1 MPIRPENLALYIG
14 DVLTDEERYALR
26 VLDVAGVEVA
36 RYSAFWEAV
45 VARMLGGELTGH
57 KALHDIDVTIW
68 GRPCRIEVKF
78 ATAVFMHYRPIRGE
92 DWSRHVFKWAKPR
105 GNSGKRTVDAIVL
118 LGYDAGLVYTWVVPL
133 TEIRQNC
140 SSITVCTPHDRAV
153 GSHSAWDAYM
163 VPATELLP
171 SVARACHNILDLP
184 MRKANAAAR
193 RRSGNAAGDLFT

>member
-26 VLDVAGVEVA
+26 VLDVSGVEVA
-36 RYSAFWEAV
+36 RYSAFWESI
-45 VARMLGGELTGH
+45 VARMLGGELTEH

-68 GRPCRIEVKF
+68 GRSCRIEVKF
-78 ATAVFMHYRPIRGE
+78 ATAAFMHYRPIRGE

-105 GNSGKRTVDAIVL
+105 GNSGKRTVEAIVL

-133 TEIRQNC
+133 TDIRPNC
-140 SSITVCTPHDRAV
+140 SSITVCTPRDRTV

-171 SVARACHNILDLP
+171 SVARVCHNILDMP

-193 RRSGNAAGDLFT
+193 RRQPMAAGDLFT